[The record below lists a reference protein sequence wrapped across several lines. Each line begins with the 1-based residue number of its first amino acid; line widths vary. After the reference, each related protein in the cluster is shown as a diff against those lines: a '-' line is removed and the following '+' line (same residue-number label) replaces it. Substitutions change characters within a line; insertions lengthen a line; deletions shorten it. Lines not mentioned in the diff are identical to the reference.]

1 VGLNRTF
8 FWSLDAKEEIA
19 RVNASIE
26 TNTTNDK
33 AIELEPMD
41 DTKEGSSR

>member
-1 VGLNRTF
+1 MTF

-19 RVNASIE
+19 CGNANIE
-26 TNTTNDK
+26 TNATNDR